1 MKKITL
7 LSCFIISLN
16 LLFAQFPG
24 GVSSSNT
31 NRIWLDANQL
41 SAANGQFIQTWTDVS
56 GNGANANQVIGAKRP
71 SYKTNAINGM
81 PALDFDGT
89 DDYMFIS
96 ANPTLN
102 SNLSTHF
109 IVFDKTSLNSG
120 INMMFNM
127 DFSEASNLIFS
138 YATPTYLAS
147 YVKNSSGSPRYAT
160 SGGPT
165 SSMFTSYLWNG
176 NTGVYQNYVNGTAG
190 SFAAGANNTAPTISL
205 SGDQT
210 ITLTVGDTYTE
221 PGATAIDDVDG
232 MIQVVISGSVD
243 TSTVG
248 NYTITYTATDSSGN
262 SVSVTR
268 TVQVVAA
275 TCQIIIKRV
284 TKDASNNWQIDN
296 SPQTITVT
304 QGESYW
310 LPHVVGSDCG
320 NLSGFNLSASN
331 LPPGLTTQYTAF
343 APFSNL
349 LSITSDM
356 ELSITGTPTAVGTY
370 NYTLTLTSSVTS
382 GSINGTIVVT
392 AAGSNS
398 NIYFENGT
406 CKCPN
411 ASVGDT
417 AVINGVTYTVVDNST
432 IRAQLNSGNFNLCT
446 TLSTTGHRLFFD
458 MEGKQTFNSDI
469 SFWDVSNMTDMSMMF
484 TGATSFN
491 QDIGNWDVSNV
502 TNMTGMFS
510 GATSFN
516 QPIGNWDTSNVT
528 NMSSMFALTTS
539 FNQDIGNWD
548 TSNVTNMREMF
559 FRADAFNQPIGN
571 WDVSNV
577 TIMELMFSTEN
588 LSSFNQDIGNW
599 DTSNVTNMK
608 GMFRRAVAFNQDIS
622 GWNVSNVTDMVGV
635 FDNAAAFNQDLSG
648 WCVTNI
654 TSEPSGFS
662 ASSAL
667 SNANKPV
674 WGTCP
679 NTYTINVTASNASDY
694 TISGSD
700 RSGNISGSDPA
711 IVISKGDKITFNV
724 NAAGHPF
731 YIKTVQGTGTDNLV
745 SGVTGNGTDDGAVTF
760 RFRSTGTYYY
770 QCSLHNGMYGTITV
784 Q

>member
-1 MKKITL
+1 
-7 LSCFIISLN
+7 
-16 LLFAQFPG
+16 
-24 GVSSSNT
+24 
-31 NRIWLDANQL
+31 
-41 SAANGQFIQTWTDVS
+41 
-56 GNGANANQVIGAKRP
+56 
-71 SYKTNAINGM
+71 
-81 PALDFDGT
+81 
-89 DDYMFIS
+89 
-96 ANPTLN
+96 
-102 SNLSTHF
+102 
-109 IVFDKTSLNSG
+109 
-120 INMMFNM
+120 
-127 DFSEASNLIFS
+127 
-138 YATPTYLAS
+138 
-147 YVKNSSGSPRYAT
+147 
-160 SGGPT
+160 
-165 SSMFTSYLWNG
+165 
-176 NTGVYQNYVNGTAG
+176 
-190 SFAAGANNTAPTISL
+190 
-205 SGDQT
+205 
-210 ITLTVGDTYTE
+210 DTYTE

-548 TSNVTNMREMF
+548 TSNVT
-559 FRADAFNQPIGN
+559 
-571 WDVSNV
+571 
-577 TIMELMFSTEN
+577 
-588 LSSFNQDIGNW
+588 
-599 DTSNVTNMK
+599 
-608 GMFRRAVAFNQDIS
+608 
-622 GWNVSNVTDMVGV
+622 
-635 FDNAAAFNQDLSG
+635 
-648 WCVTNI
+648 
-654 TSEPSGFS
+654 
-662 ASSAL
+662 
-667 SNANKPV
+667 
-674 WGTCP
+674 
-679 NTYTINVTASNASDY
+679 
-694 TISGSD
+694 
-700 RSGNISGSDPA
+700 
-711 IVISKGDKITFNV
+711 
-724 NAAGHPF
+724 
-731 YIKTVQGTGTDNLV
+731 
-745 SGVTGNGTDDGAVTF
+745 
-760 RFRSTGTYYY
+760 
-770 QCSLHNGMYGTITV
+770 
-784 Q
+784 